1 MSRFITRYLTD
12 AQQAKVMA
20 TLRSHAAV
28 LARRDYA
35 WISLLRSTGLRIGEF
50 ARMNLADAEF
60 ALKTGWLYIPREN
73 RKATGGKPATGDR
86 PARAA
91 TRQDHQVPVTRPVRE
106 ALEALCA
113 IHAEMGGP
121 GTPEAPLVFSRKHGR
136 MSVRTYEFRMAHWCQ
151 AAGIGHASPHWLRHT
166 RAMNI
171 MRRSTS
177 ANPLRLVQAA
187 LGHGSIAST
196 GIYTAV
202 SKEELLEGLEAVD
215 GASRLPSDK
224 VAAAYA
230 QKAAA

>member
-1 MSRFITRYLTD
+1 MKRFITRYLTE
-12 AQQAKVMA
+12 AQQAQVMA
-20 TLRSHAAV
+20 TLRSRAAV
-28 LARRDYA
+28 LARRDCA
-35 WISLLRSTGLRIGEF
+35 WIALLRSTGLRIGEF
-50 ARMNLADAEF
+50 ARMNLSDAAF

-73 RKATGGKPATGDR
+73 RKATGGRAAEGAR

-91 TRQDHQVPVTRPVRE
+91 LRQDHQVPVTRPVRE
-106 ALEALCA
+106 ALEALVA

-121 GTPEAPLVFSRKHGR
+121 GTPDAPLVCSRKHAR
-136 MSVRTYEFRMAHWCQ
+136 MSVRTYEFRMAYWCKE
-151 AAGIGHASPHWLRHT
+151 AGIGHASPHWLRHT

-187 LGHGSIAST
+187 LGHASIAST

-202 SKEELLEGLEAVD
+202 SKEELQAGLEAVD
-215 GASRLPSDK
+215 GASRLPAEK

-230 QKAAA
+230 ERRAA

>member
-1 MSRFITRYLTD
+1 MNRFITRYLTD
-12 AQQAKVMA
+12 AQQAQVMA
-20 TLRSHAAV
+20 TLKSHAAV
-28 LARRDYA
+28 LARRDCA
-35 WISLLRSTGLRIGEF
+35 WIALLRATGLRIGEF
-50 ARMNLADAEF
+50 VRMNLADAQF
-60 ALKTGWLYIPREN
+60 ALETGWLYIPKEN
-73 RKATGGKPATGDR
+73 RKATGGKPAAADR

-91 TRQDHQVPVTRPVRE
+91 TRQDHQVPVTKPVRE
-106 ALEALCA
+106 ALEALVA

-136 MSVRTYEFRMAHWCQ
+136 MAVRSYEFRMAHWCK

-187 LGHGSIAST
+187 LGHASIAST

-202 SKEELLEGLEAVD
+202 SKEELLQGLEAVD
-215 GASRLPSDK
+215 GPSRLPAEK

-230 QKAAA
+230 GRAA